1 MMAAVGFK
9 RQESSLDTSRQVRY
23 NVRLTMK

>member
-1 MMAAVGFK
+1 MKAAVGFT

-23 NVRLTMK
+23 NMRLTMK